1 LTDQW
6 KAEAVYTPNM
16 KEEERAKK
24 LAQWN
29 KALEAVK
36 AYHS

>member
-1 LTDQW
+1 MG
-6 KAEAVYTPNM
+6 KANRES
-16 KEEERAKK
+16 K

-36 AYHS
+36 AYHG